1 MRRKNEQPVTDIL
14 REFLSE
20 SGLETPLLQYRLVE
34 SWPEVVG
41 EPFSSHSHAIEIRN
55 EVLWVG
61 VDSPSLITE
70 LQMRRTSLVQLL
82 NQRVGA
88 VIIKDIRFMPQ

>member
-20 SGLETPLLQYRLVE
+20 SGLETPLLQFRLVE

-41 EPFSSHSHAIEIRN
+41 EPYASHSHAIEVRS
-55 EVLWVG
+55 EALWVG

-70 LQMRRTSLVQLL
+70 MQMSRTNLVMQL

-88 VIIKDIRFMPQ
+88 TIIKDIRFIPQ